1 MTGAE
6 DAPSPYRVVLSGR
19 AYHEYY
25 LARLYVRAVSGETAM
40 EEWVAGFRKSLASLE
55 HMPYRSVAP
64 ESERFGRETR
74 QLVYKAKGASYSHR
88 IVYQIRENGDLLVMV
103 LHLRHS
109 SQDAISRYD
118 AEVIETQAG
127 FDAEVAADE
136 TG

>member
-1 MTGAE
+1 MITPEEA
-6 DAPSPYRVVLSGR
+6 ALLYRVVLSGR
-19 AYHEYY
+19 AYHEYH

-40 EEWVAGFRKSLASLE
+40 EEWVEGFRKSLASLE
-55 HMPYRSVAP
+55 YMPYRAVAP

-74 QLVYKAKGASYSHR
+74 QIVYKAKGASYSYR
-88 IVYQIRENGDLLVMV
+88 IVYQIHENGDLWVMV

-118 AEVIETQAG
+118 ADVIERQAG
-127 FDAEVAADE
+127 FDATATDK